1 MVFKCQRCGYE
12 GKMKGDLKKHLMR
25 KFECKSIGECV
36 KTSKELLEELYP
48 SKQDEIPIN
57 PQEVQNPHPKE
68 IEILYQY
75 DCGEL
80 TKNKYSFKTHVME
93 CGVCRKSIEAEV
105 LKATVMKFS
114 DDKMME
120 LKNFLNLEI
129 DITDILQEVFKTF
142 FK

>member
-12 GKMKGDLKKHLMR
+12 GKMKVDLKKHLMR
-25 KFECKSIGECV
+25 KFECKSTGECV

-48 SKQDEIPIN
+48 PKQDEIPHPKQDEI
-57 PQEVQNPHPKE
+57 PHPKE

-93 CGVCRKSIEAEV
+93 CAICRKTIEAEV

-114 DDKMME
+114 DDDMME
-120 LKNFLNLEI
+120 LKKFLNLEV
-129 DITDILQEVFKTF
+129 DITGMVQEILKTYL
-142 FK
+142 K